1 MKVELVLYII
11 DQRFLYHRPI
21 CRSVLDAVYVLDAIV
36 GFDPRDSEA
45 TKEASKFIPVGGYKQ
60 FLNKD
65 GLARKRLGVVRNPF
79 SGFYNGSTA
88 ISAFEAHLTVLR

>member
-1 MKVELVLYII
+1 M
-11 DQRFLYHRPI
+11 FLYHRPI

-36 GFDPRDSEA
+36 GFDPRDCEA

-79 SGFYNGSTA
+79 SGFYKGSTA